1 MGFDF
6 SPAWISIKITLV
18 STVII
23 FFLGIAIAWRMSN
36 YKGRW
41 QGLLDGL
48 LTLPLVLPPTV
59 VGFALLLLIGV
70 NGPVGKLFALF
81 NVKLVFTWYAAAFA
95 SVIVAFPLMY
105 KTARG
110 AFEQID
116 PNILNEARPLDVSER
131 KIFWRVTVPLARPGI
146 AAATALAFARSLGE
160 FGATMMV
167 AGNIPGKTQ
176 SIPIAIYYA
185 AQNNDT
191 RTSLIWVTI
200 IFVISLVVLV
210 MLNNMNRKNARKR
223 LGAGG
228 AEWN

>member
-1 MGFDF
+1 MNFDI

-23 FFLGIAIAWRMSN
+23 FFLGLAIAWRMSN
-36 YKGRW
+36 YRGRW

-70 NGPVGKLFALF
+70 NGPIGKLFALI

-95 SVIVAFPLMY
+95 SIIVAFPLMY

-116 PNILNEARPLDVSER
+116 PNILNAARSLGASEWR
-131 KIFWRVTVPLARPGI
+131 IFWRVTVPLARPGI

-185 AQNNDT
+185 TQNNDT
-191 RTSLIWVTI
+191 RTSLIWVAI
-200 IFVISLVVLV
+200 IFVISLAVLV
-210 MLNNMNRKNARKR
+210 MLNNMNSKNVKKR
-223 LGAGG
+223 LGAGRR
-228 AEWN
+228 

>member
-1 MGFDF
+1 MSFDL

-18 STVII
+18 STAIV
-23 FFLGIAIAWRMSN
+23 FFLGIAIAWRMSK
-36 YKGRW
+36 YRGRW

-59 VGFALLLLIGV
+59 VGFVLLLLIGV
-70 NGPVGKLFALF
+70 NGPIGKLFALF
-81 NVKLVFTWYAAAFA
+81 NVKLVFTWWAASLA
-95 SVIVAFPLMY
+95 SMIVAFPLMY
-105 KTARG
+105 KTARA

-116 PNILNEARPLDVSER
+116 PNILNAARSLGVSER
-131 KIFWRVTVPLARPGI
+131 RIFWRVTVPLARPGI
-146 AAATALAFARSLGE
+146 AAAAALAFARSLGE

-185 AQNNDT
+185 VQDNDT

-200 IFVISLVVLV
+200 IFVISLAVL
-210 MLNNMNRKNARKR
+210 MTLDSMNGRAAKKR
-223 LGAGG
+223 LGAGRR
-228 AEWN
+228 

>member
-1 MGFDF
+1 MNFDL
-6 SPAWISIKITLV
+6 SPAWISIKITLL
-18 STVII
+18 STVVI

-36 YKGRW
+36 YRGRW
-41 QGLLDGL
+41 QGLLDGI

-70 NGPVGKLFALF
+70 NGPIGKLFGLF
-81 NVKLVFTWYAAAFA
+81 NVKLVFTWYAAALA
-95 SVIVAFPLMY
+95 SIIVAFPMMY

-116 PNILNEARPLDVSER
+116 PNILNAARSLGVSEW
-131 KIFWRVTVPLARPGI
+131 KVFWRVTVPLARPGI

-176 SIPIAIYYA
+176 SIPIAIYFA
-185 AQNNDT
+185 TQGNDMKT
-191 RTSLIWVTI
+191 ALIWVTI
-200 IFVISLVVLV
+200 IFAISLTVIVT
-210 MLNNMNRKNARKR
+210 LNNMNNKNAKKR
-223 LGAGG
+223 LGAGRR
-228 AEWN
+228 